1 MSGHLEFTAAN
12 TFDSAAEGARQLE
25 KFAGEFSLPPRKAY
39 QLDLIYEELMT
50 NVVKY
55 SYPDS
60 GPHRI
65 QVILDLDDRDGLLT
79 FTIIHGG
86 TDFNPW
92 LQTDPDL
99 NVPLEERQEGGI
111 GIMLARKFARSVD
124 YQRTDGKSIITVVI

>member
-1 MSGHLEFTAAN
+1 MSGRLEFTADN
-12 TFDSAAEGARQLE
+12 TFDSVAEGARQLE
-25 KFAGEFSLPPRKAY
+25 KFAEEFSLPPRKAY

-55 SYPDS
+55 SYTDS
-60 GPHRI
+60 GLHRI
-65 QVILDLDDRDGLLT
+65 QVILDDRDDLLT
-79 FTIIHGG
+79 FTIIHDG

-111 GIMLARKFARSVD
+111 GIMLARKFSQSVD
-124 YQRTDGKSIITVVI
+124 YQRADGKSIITVVI

>member
-1 MSGHLEFTAAN
+1 MSGHLEFTADN

-25 KFAGEFSLPPRKAY
+25 KFAGDFSLPPRKAY

-60 GPHRI
+60 GPHTI
-65 QVILDLDDRDGLLT
+65 QVILDDHNDVLT
-79 FTIIHGG
+79 FTIIHDGS
-86 TDFNPW
+86 DFNPW
-92 LQTDPDL
+92 LQADPDL

-111 GIMLARKFARSVD
+111 GIMLARKFAQSVD
-124 YQRTDGKSIITVVI
+124 YQRTEG

>member
-1 MSGHLEFTAAN
+1 MPGRLEFTADN
-12 TFDSAAEGARQLE
+12 TFDSVAEGARQLE
-25 KFAGEFSLPPRKAY
+25 KFAEDFSLPPRKAY

-55 SYPDS
+55 SYTDS
-60 GPHRI
+60 APHRI
-65 QVILDLDDRDGLLT
+65 QVILDDQNDLLT
-79 FTIIHGG
+79 FTIIHDG

-92 LQTDPDL
+92 LQADPDL

-124 YQRTDGKSIITVVI
+124 YQRMDGKSIITVVI

>member
-1 MSGHLEFTAAN
+1 MSGHLEFAAAN

-25 KFAGEFSLPPRKAY
+25 KFAGDFSLPPRKAY

-60 GPHRI
+60 VPHTI
-65 QVILDLDDRDGLLT
+65 QVVLDERNDVLT
-79 FTIIHGG
+79 FTIIHDGS
-86 TDFNPW
+86 DFNPW
-92 LQTDPDL
+92 LQADPDL
-99 NVPLEERQEGGI
+99 SVPLEERQEGGI
-111 GIMLARKFARSVD
+111 GIMLARKFAQSVD